1 MLGKRSHA
9 SMSIASSVKYFS
21 TSSTSVDAR
30 RFNPSRKRF
39 FFGSYNGKRQPF
51 NVFIDLLIATARWR
65 WSHDRYRSTPFAL
78 DLALDKL
85 VRSIARSRS
94 QKNERSLNRSRSI
107 NRSRQLCFTV
117 YTKGV
122 QKVYKDEFVHQ
133 LQICSPK
140 KDESAVSQ
148 VRDHFQSLTP
158 SPMRFNFFMT
168 TVLMSTDMSKAISK
182 EVSFDYV
189 TLTLL

>member
-1 MLGKRSHA
+1 MLGKRSNA

-65 WSHDRYRSTPFAL
+65 WSYDRYRSTPFAL

-107 NRSRQLCFTV
+107 NRSRQLC
-117 YTKGV
+117 K
-122 QKVYKDEFVHQ
+122 
-133 LQICSPK
+133 I
-140 KDESAVSQ
+140 
-148 VRDHFQSLTP
+148 RTP
-158 SPMRFNFFMT
+158 SDRVDNPSSYHPNYLTGNAINMFK
-168 TVLMSTDMSKAISK
+168 SASKRTSLK
-182 EVSFDYV
+182 
-189 TLTLL
+189 LLKI